1 MPDDSIMDMVNNIE
15 SMYNDKQN
23 LFEKWVEEGKDW
35 DKKQAL
41 TEARGLATHFAE
53 ALEGGMVR
61 GKYSERDINT
71 AAREMLQEFIT
82 EELPKWSVTS
92 APKVESEPASAA
104 WTEYEL
110 EQAKKNEAL
119 AQEIGLDR
127 LRLLM
132 PVANDRIRAAL
143 LRGDKHFRSIPL
155 RKWDAMAVRLQV
167 PGLSLSEKVG
177 LLKHVAAFHYD
188 MGRASMGAVE
198 GWVITHDGETIKAG
212 LQNTLEAINW
222 IHQRHSYSADH
233 AVLHEGYDIVH
244 VRGGKVDWSYK
255 RDLLKRKR

>member
-1 MPDDSIMDMVNNIE
+1 MPDDSILDMVNNIE

-23 LFEKWVEEGKDW
+23 LFETWVDEGQGW

-41 TEARGLATHFAE
+41 QEARALAAHFAE
-53 ALEGGMVR
+53 ALEGGMER

-71 AAREMLQEFIT
+71 AAREMIEEFVT

-92 APKVESEPASAA
+92 APKIDPAPVCEF
-104 WTEYEL
+104 WTEYD
-110 EQAKKNEAL
+110 QQRAKKYEAL

-143 LRGDKHFRSIPL
+143 LRGDKDLSSIPL

-167 PGLSLSEKVG
+167 PGLTLSDKVG
-177 LLKHVAAFHYD
+177 LLKHVAAFHY
-188 MGRASMGAVE
+188 GLGGASMGAVE
-198 GWVITHDGETIKAG
+198 GWVITHDGETVKSG
-212 LQNTLEAINW
+212 LQNVLDAINW
-222 IHQRHSYSADH
+222 IHHRHSYSADH

-244 VRGGKVDWSYK
+244 VRSGKVDWSYK